1 MPQVTCVG
9 GLVADV
15 VGRPIDALPAHG
27 KLAFVERMELHSG
40 GGAANTGMG
49 LTALGIATAIIG
61 KVGQDGLGDFLVR
74 RFEQA
79 GMDAGG
85 IRRDPVTATSATM
98 VLAHA
103 DGERSFLH
111 YVGANGTL
119 GFEDIDLTRVR
130 QSKILHAGNMLILP
144 SLDGEPLARLFE
156 EAQTAGVITSLD
168 TAHDPTGQWMAN
180 LAPCLPFTDYFLP
193 SYEEAQMLAPGCD
206 TPDDIAQCL
215 MDAGANVVALKMGG
229 QGSRVYSRDGTRLQI
244 PALAVPLVD
253 ANGAGDAYVA
263 GFLAGVAKDWNLEQC
278 ARLATAVGAMCVGA
292 LGTTTGIGSMEQA
305 QTLMRRVGGSV

>member
-15 VGRPIDALPAHG
+15 VGRPIDALPARG

-49 LTALGIATAIIG
+49 LAALGIQTAIIG
-61 KVGQDGLGDFLVR
+61 KVGLDGLGDYLVR

-79 GMDAGG
+79 GLDAGG
-85 IRRDPVTATSATM
+85 IRRDPTTATSATM

-119 GFEDIDLTRVR
+119 CLDDVDMERVL

-144 SLDGEPLARLFE
+144 ALDGEPLARLFQA
-156 EAQTAGVITSLD
+156 AQAAGALTSLD
-168 TAHDPTGQWMAN
+168 TAHDPTGQWMTN
-180 LAPCLPFTDYFLP
+180 IAPCLPYTDYFLP
-193 SYEEAQMLAPGCD
+193 SYEEAQMLAPHCS
-206 TPDDIAQCL
+206 TPDDIGRYL
-215 MDAGANVVALKMGG
+215 VNAGAKIVALKMGA
-229 QGSRVYSRDGTRLQI
+229 QGSRVYTEDGERLVM
-244 PALAVPLVD
+244 PALSVPVVD

-263 GFLAGVAKDWNLEQC
+263 GFLAGVVQGRDLETC

-292 LGTTTGIGSMEQA
+292 LGTTAGIGSLGQA
-305 QTLMRRVGGSV
+305 QALMQRVGGGV

>member
-15 VGRPIDALPAHG
+15 VGRPIDALPARG

-49 LTALGIATAIIG
+49 LAALGVQTAIIG
-61 KVGQDGLGDFLVR
+61 KVGADGLGDYLVR

-79 GMDAGG
+79 GLEVAD
-85 IRRDPVTATSATM
+85 IRRDPTTATSATF

-119 GFEDIDLTRVR
+119 CLDDVDMGRVR

-144 SLDGEPLARLFE
+144 ALDGEPLALLFQQ
-156 EAQTAGVITSLD
+156 AQAAGVLTSLD

-180 LAPCLPFTDYFLP
+180 VAPCLPCTDYFLP
-193 SYEEAQMLAPGCD
+193 SYEEAQMLAPRCK
-206 TPDDIAQCL
+206 TPDDIAQCFL
-215 MDAGANVVALKMGG
+215 DGGAKVVALKMGA
-229 QGSRVYSRDGTRLQI
+229 QGSRVYSAGGERLI
-244 PALAVPLVD
+244 VPALSVPVID

-263 GFLAGVAKDWNLEQC
+263 GFLAGIVQGRDLEAC
-278 ARLATAVGAMCVGA
+278 ARLATVVGAMCVSA
-292 LGTTTGIGSMEQA
+292 LGTTAGIGTLEQA
-305 QTLMRRVGGSV
+305 QALMQRIGGGV